1 VDLSSQAATEMR
13 APDLLRIVVGASILA
28 ASCLALPAQLDGAA
42 QGAARRAATPQDAI
56 TAILDAFR
64 SYRVVSFP
72 GGHTDPNESQAL
84 LRRLV
89 ADPRFGATV
98 NDIVVEFGSSRYQD
112 LMDRYI
118 RGDDVPESDVR
129 RAWLDAV
136 QPGISLDNQN
146 TAAFFRAV
154 REANAMRPTA
164 EKTRVLLGDPP
175 IDWANVRDRADY
187 RKWEIQRDSYP
198 ADLVRRLVLA
208 HDRRALV
215 VYANGHLMRQEI
227 LTNYDMTSWQSQTIV
242 SLIEAPG
249 GTPVFTVRAEGSLT
263 EWQPDTA
270 AWKPMSLTIVRGTVI
285 GAADFSE
292 FEQPDQRYVVRGEND
307 FVPIPRTQWASRR
320 LEDIVDAI
328 LYTGPAS
335 SHTSSGIW
343 AELCADPGYVRM
355 RIGRITLIG
364 LPAAQADAVRRVCKE

>member
-1 VDLSSQAATEMR
+1 MR
-13 APDLLRIVVGASILA
+13 RPWNLRVAPASFLA
-28 ASCLALPAQLDGAA
+28 GLCLALPIGGTA
-42 QGAARRAATPQDAI
+42 QGPQPAVPLDAI
-56 TAILDAFR
+56 PAILDAFR
-64 SYRVVSFP
+64 SFRVVSFP

-84 LRRLV
+84 LRALV

-112 LMDRYI
+112 VMDRYI
-118 RGDDVPESDVR
+118 RGEDVPESSVQ

-154 REANAMRPTA
+154 REANAKRAAA

-175 IDWANVRDRADY
+175 IDWENVRTKADY

-208 HDRRALV
+208 HNRRALIV
-215 VYANGHLMRQEI
+215 WANGHLMRQEI

-263 EWQPDTA
+263 KWQPDTSL
-270 AWKPMSLTIVRGTVI
+270 WKPMTLIAVRGTSL

-292 FEQPDQRYVVRGEND
+292 FESPDQRYQIRGEED
-307 FVPIPRTQWASRR
+307 FVPIPREQWASRR
-320 LEDIVDAI
+320 LEEIVDGI
-328 LYTGPAS
+328 LYTGPEK
-335 SHTSSGIW
+335 TSSAIW
-343 AELCADPGYVRM
+343 PQLCADPGYVKM
-355 RIGRITLIG
+355 RVDRIALIG
-364 LPAAQADAVRRVCKE
+364 LPPTQAEAVKRVCNLK

>member
-1 VDLSSQAATEMR
+1 MVQKR
-13 APDLLRIVVGASILA
+13 APGRLRVAWASMLA
-28 ASCLALPAQLDGAA
+28 ISCLTLTGPIRGTAQST
-42 QGAARRAATPQDAI
+42 RPRPATPQDAI

-64 SYRVVSFP
+64 SFRVVSFP
-72 GGHTDPNESQAL
+72 GGHTDPNDSQAL
-84 LRRLV
+84 LRALV

-112 LMDRYI
+112 VMDRYI
-118 RGDDVPESDVR
+118 RGEDVPESTVQ

-154 REANAMRPTA
+154 REANAKRPMA

-175 IDWANVRDRADY
+175 IDWENVRTKADY

-198 ADLVRRLVLA
+198 ADVVRRLVLA
-208 HDRRALV
+208 HNRRALIV
-215 VYANGHLMRQEI
+215 WANGHLLRQEI

-249 GTPVFTVRAEGSLT
+249 GTRVFTVRAEGSLT
-263 EWQPDTA
+263 RWQADTA
-270 AWKPMSLTIVRGTVI
+270 SWKPMTFTAVRGTAL

-292 FEQPDQRYVVRGEND
+292 FENPDQRYRIRGEDD
-307 FVPIPRTQWASRR
+307 FVPIPREQWASRR
-320 LEDIVDAI
+320 LEDIVDGI
-328 LYTGPAS
+328 LYMGPES
-335 SHTSSGIW
+335 GRTRSGIW
-343 AELCADPGYVRM
+343 PQLCADPGYVKM
-355 RIGRITLIG
+355 RIDRITLVG
-364 LPAAQADAVRRVCKE
+364 LPPTQADAVKRVCNER